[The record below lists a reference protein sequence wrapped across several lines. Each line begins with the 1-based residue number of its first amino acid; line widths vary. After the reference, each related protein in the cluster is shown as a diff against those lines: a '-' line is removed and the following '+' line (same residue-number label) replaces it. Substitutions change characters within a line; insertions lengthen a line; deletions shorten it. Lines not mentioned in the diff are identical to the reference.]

1 MFRGGSYDLGD
12 LSKVRVRGVFIDDAL
27 RSRRGIVI
35 TVLVLAFLGGS
46 NIVREAAG
54 VSGNAVP
61 STIAEEM
68 ARGSD
73 WEPRA
78 DCQLL

>member
-1 MFRGGSYDLGD
+1 MFRGGSDDLGD
-12 LSKVRVRGVFIDDAL
+12 LSVVRVRGVFIDAL
-27 RSRRGIVI
+27 RSRRGFVI
-35 TVLVLAFLGGS
+35 TVLMLAFFRRS

-68 ARGSD
+68 ARGAD
-73 WEPRA
+73 WEPRG
-78 DCQLL
+78 DCQLS